1 MYPSEYATAAL
12 QRSRLLI
19 EAAYEA
25 LRSPA
30 PSSDTSLMRVCHL
43 RAKGRIEGLGDIA
56 GEGANDLIAVLSR
69 SNDGA
74 NHHDILVV
82 ELDVPILRARARAAR
97 GAPSGGLGQPGDE
110 FGSIGT
116 QHPLQH
122 TRQG

>member
-1 MYPSEYATAAL
+1 MKAAL
-12 QRSRLLI
+12 R
-19 EAAYEA
+19 E
-25 LRSPA
+25 SPA
-30 PSSDTSLMRVCHL
+30 PSSDAVLMMIYYL
-43 RAKGRIEGLGDIA
+43 RTKGRIEGLGDIA
-56 GEGANDLIAVLSR
+56 AEGTDDLITVLSR

-74 NHHDILVV
+74 DHHHILVV